1 MLSSFFIARPI
12 FAWVLSIC
20 IMALGAIS
28 ILTLPIEQ
36 YPDIAPPG
44 VNVTANYPG
53 ASAKTVEDSV
63 TQILEQQIK
72 GIDGLLYF
80 SSSSSSAG
88 QARISLSFNQNTN
101 PDTAQVQVQNAVNQ
115 ALSRLPQ
122 EVQQQ
127 GITVTKSQG
136 DSLLVFALY
145 DESGSRSSVD
155 ISDYMVSTLQ
165 DPLSRV
171 DGVGEITVFGAQYAM
186 RIWLDPHKLNSYGL
200 MPSDVRTAIEA
211 QNTQITAGELG
222 ALPTRDGQ
230 ALNATVTLRLYIL
243 LKKYINNLL
252 NKF

>member
-1 MLSSFFIARPI
+1 
-12 FAWVLSIC
+12 
-20 IMALGAIS
+20 
-28 ILTLPIEQ
+28 
-36 YPDIAPPG
+36 
-44 VNVTANYPG
+44 
-53 ASAKTVEDSV
+53 
-63 TQILEQQIK
+63 
-72 GIDGLLYF
+72 
-80 SSSSSSAG
+80 
-88 QARISLSFNQNTN
+88 
-101 PDTAQVQVQNAVNQ
+101 DTAQVQVQNAVNQ

-145 DESGSRSSVD
+145 DESNTRTSVD

-211 QNTQITAGELG
+211 QNAQITAGELG

-230 ALNATVTLRLYIL
+230 A
-243 LKKYINNLL
+243 
-252 NKF
+252 